1 MPEDP
6 SAEEEPGS
14 DDEAEVVPSA
24 VVVDLVKADG
34 LAEDRND
41 EGDRRDEAVPQAEPE
56 AGDFPLGVGR
66 FLGGVRSGRAAPG
79 AKHGQGCEDDGGGRF
94 FHGPSSFSFFIIS
107 GRRTGVNI
115 RREEA
120 RVDRPRPLPYTGFEE
135 GTQAA
140 EGKKTGVPFVSR
152 TPRDA
157 RIMSDR

>member
-1 MPEDP
+1 MQ
-6 SAEEEPGS
+6 SKPGTRLR
-14 DDEAEVVPSA
+14 P
-24 VVVDLVKADG
+24 
-34 LAEDRND
+34 
-41 EGDRRDEAVPQAEPE
+41 
-56 AGDFPLGVGR
+56 
-66 FLGGVRSGRAAPG
+66 
-79 AKHGQGCEDDGGGRF
+79 KHGWGRLLYKLYPPAQAAQVHPKVRVALV
-94 FHGPSSFSFFIIS
+94 HGLGSLDLGRDIHLLHEAS
-107 GRRTGVNI
+107 RRTGVNI